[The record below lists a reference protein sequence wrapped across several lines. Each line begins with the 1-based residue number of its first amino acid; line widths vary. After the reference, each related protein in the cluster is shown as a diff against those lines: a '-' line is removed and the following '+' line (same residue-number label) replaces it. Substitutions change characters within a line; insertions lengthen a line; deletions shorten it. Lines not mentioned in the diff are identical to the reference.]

1 MGLSCKHKCQLPV
14 INYASRITHH
24 DMTTQSQ
31 SLISN
36 LHSIG
41 CVKFGQFKLK
51 SGLMS
56 PIYIDLRLLVTHP
69 HVLKQAAQ
77 AMAAVI
83 ADEAQAMSE
92 PSKIENPK
100 SKITFDR
107 LAALPYAGLPI
118 GVAVALETNKPLIYP
133 RKEAKDYGT
142 AKLIEGEYHA
152 GETVLMVDDLITKGT
167 AKLEALKPLTD
178 EGLIVKDILVLIDR
192 EQGGAVELAQ
202 RGVALHAVF
211 TLSQMLDELVD
222 AGRLAPAQREEVLT
236 WIKAN

>member
-1 MGLSCKHKCQLPV
+1 MTNTQQ
-14 INYASRITHH
+14 INIQHSK
-24 DMTTQSQ
+24 
-31 SLISN
+31 LIID
-36 LHSIG
+36 LQAIG

-69 HVLKQAAQ
+69 QVLKQAAQ
-77 AMAAVI
+77 AMATEI
-83 ADEAQAMSE
+83 SQFSILN
-92 PSKIENPK
+92 SK
-100 SKITFDR
+100 FDR
-107 LAALPYAGLPI
+107 LAAIPYAGLPI

-192 EQGGAVELAQ
+192 EQGGKEELSA

-211 TLSQMLDELVD
+211 TLSQMMDELVS
-222 AGRLAPAQREEVLT
+222 AGKLTPAQRDEVQA
-236 WIKAN
+236 WISANR

>member
-1 MGLSCKHKCQLPV
+1 MTNTQQ
-14 INYASRITHH
+14 INIQHSK
-24 DMTTQSQ
+24 
-31 SLISN
+31 LIID
-36 LHSIG
+36 LQAIG

-69 HVLKQAAQ
+69 QVLKQAAQ
-77 AMAAVI
+77 AMATEI
-83 ADEAQAMSE
+83 SQFSILN
-92 PSKIENPK
+92 SK
-100 SKITFDR
+100 FDR
-107 LAALPYAGLPI
+107 LAAIPYAGLPI

-192 EQGGAVELAQ
+192 EQGGKEELAA

-211 TLSQMLDELVD
+211 TLSQMMDELVS
-222 AGRLAPAQREEVLT
+222 AGKLTPAQRDEVQA
-236 WIKAN
+236 WISANR

>member
-1 MGLSCKHKCQLPV
+1 
-14 INYASRITHH
+14 
-24 DMTTQSQ
+24 MTTQLQ
-31 SLISN
+31 TLITN
-36 LHSIG
+36 LHAIG

-69 HVLKQAAQ
+69 SVLKQAAQ
-77 AMAAVI
+77 AMAGLI
-83 ADEAQAMSE
+83 HSE
-92 PSKIENPK
+92 PGTQNSELA
-100 SKITFDR
+100 FDR
-107 LAALPYAGLPI
+107 LAAIPYAGLPI

-142 AKLIEGEYHA
+142 AKLIEGEYNA

-178 EGLIVKDILVLIDR
+178 AGLIVKDILVLIDR
-192 EQGGAVELAQ
+192 EQGGAAELAQ
-202 RGVALHAVF
+202 HGVKLHAVF
-211 TLSQMLDELVD
+211 TLSQMLDELVA
-222 AGRLAPAQREEVLT
+222 AGKLAPAQREEVIT

>member
-1 MGLSCKHKCQLPV
+1 MD
-14 INYASRITHH
+14 N
-24 DMTTQSQ
+24 SQ
-31 SLISN
+31 QFNIQHSKLIIA
-36 LHSIG
+36 LQEIG

-69 HVLKQAAQ
+69 QVLKQAAQ
-77 AMAAVI
+77 AMAA
-83 ADEAQAMSE
+83 
-92 PSKIENPK
+92 KISQFSILNSP
-100 SKITFDR
+100 FDR
-107 LAALPYAGLPI
+107 LAAIPYAGLPI
-118 GVAVALETNKPLIYP
+118 GVAVALETDKPLIYP

-178 EGLIVKDILVLIDR
+178 AGLIVKDILVLIDR
-192 EQGGAVELAQ
+192 EQGGAAELAQ

-211 TLSQMLDELVD
+211 TLSQMMDALVD
-222 AGRLAPAQREEVLT
+222 AGKLLPAQRDEVQA
-236 WIKAN
+236 WISANR